1 MRCNKIRKL
10 SIISFNIFFYI
21 LVCTLGCATIP
32 VSKKIEPTSI
42 IIRNN
47 SNEYLKEVSLTE
59 NRKRDTG
66 SIKMGSISPVP
77 MGASQIF
84 GRPSKPSSLPGQINV
99 CWINK
104 DDKKFCKLVA
114 LKSILKSS
122 TSISGEAIVFEILP
136 LAKISVYLEKSR

>member
-1 MRCNKIRKL
+1 ML
-10 SIISFNIFFYI
+10 M
-21 LVCTLGCATIP
+21 CTLGCAIIP
-32 VSKKIEPTSI
+32 VSKKIEPMSI
-42 IIRNN
+42 IIRNS
-47 SNEYLKEVSLTE
+47 SNEYLKEVSLSE

-77 MGASQIF
+77 MGASQVF
-84 GRPSKPSSLPGQINV
+84 GRSSQPSNLPGQIDV

-122 TSISGEAIVFEILP
+122 TSISGKAIVFEILP
-136 LAKISVYLEKSR
+136 LAEISVYLEKSR